1 MPTNIMA
8 AAVDEE
14 PFDFVKRSRPNDH
27 EHNSRCR
34 HPQVA
39 DDRSREACATSQ
51 LLHSLSAALQR
62 FTGNGLSERLR
73 QAKATMAQALVPPEF
88 ATGAMT
94 GLKQAFSRILH
105 VPVSFIDF
113 AMGKR
118 SSYTNDQLNERLEA
132 SLDTARRPRSDKY
145 NRLVPYNYIH
155 GLGGSPDFCMLV
167 EPDKNQRTAWKGRA
181 WELAGEHMVLTC
193 QPHLRRGLIS
203 AIVQD
208 YRDSETCRQ

>member
-1 MPTNIMA
+1 MA
-8 AAVDEE
+8 AADEA

-34 HPQVA
+34 HPQVV
-39 DDRSREACATSQ
+39 DDLSREACATSQ
-51 LLHSLSAALQR
+51 LLYSVTASLQR
-62 FTGNGLSERLR
+62 FTGSGLSGLLR
-73 QAKATMAQALVPPEF
+73 QAKTTVAQALVPPEF

-94 GLKQAFSRILH
+94 GLKQALSRILQ
-105 VPVSFIDF
+105 VPVSFVEF
-113 AMGKR
+113 AMDKR

-132 SLDTARRPRSDKY
+132 GFDTARRSRSDKY
-145 NRLVPYNYIH
+145 NRLVPYNFIH
-155 GLGGSPDFCMLV
+155 NLGDSPDYCMLV
-167 EPDKNQRTAWKGRA
+167 EPNKNQRTAWKGKA

-193 QPHLRRGLIS
+193 QPHLRRGLVS

>member
-1 MPTNIMA
+1 MTVRA
-8 AAVDEE
+8 
-14 PFDFVKRSRPNDH
+14 KRAPLPS
-27 EHNSRCR
+27 SCIRC
-34 HPQVA
+34 P
-39 DDRSREACATSQ
+39 
-51 LLHSLSAALQR
+51 ALQR

-167 EPDKNQRTAWKGRA
+167 EPDKN
-181 WELAGEHMVLTC
+181 
-193 QPHLRRGLIS
+193 
-203 AIVQD
+203 
-208 YRDSETCRQ
+208 